1 MEMNTLRHALVC
13 AAVLACVATTSAAQE
28 GFVQRALADSTF
40 AWKSIASNRA
50 RIYYQEH
57 SFAERHRAMILRSM
71 TKTVDEVLSLL
82 EEPDY
87 DSVVKVFYLDSREQM
102 ERLIGHTYSGYTVW
116 SENAVFVVLNPEW
129 RSFEKHEF
137 THVVTLGAWGSPDDS
152 SRWMVE
158 GISVYADDWCREYSV
173 DQIAHQLLS
182 DDRLPPLR
190 ELFED
195 PASLG
200 EIRAGFYAASVI
212 GYIKDQYGVG
222 ALRKIWSGGTDTLE
236 DALGV
241 DTDQL
246 GASWRSFLKK
256 RVDARVH
263 VDMDAINSSGC
274 G

>member
-1 MEMNTLRHALVC
+1 MNALRHVLVS
-13 AAVLACVATTSAAQE
+13 AAILACAATTSAAQE
-28 GFVQRALADSTF
+28 SFVQRALADSSF
-40 AWKSIASNRA
+40 AWKSIASDRA

-57 SFAERHRAMILRSM
+57 SFAARHRAMILRSM
-71 TKTVDEVLSLL
+71 TKTVDEVLTLL

-102 ERLIGHTYSGYTVW
+102 ERIIGHRYSGYSVW
-116 SENAVFVVLNPEW
+116 SEHAVFVVLNPEW

-137 THVVTLGAWGSPDDS
+137 THVVTLGVWGNPDDS

-158 GISVYADDWCREYSV
+158 GISVYADGWCREYSV
-173 DQIAHQLLS
+173 DQVAYRLLS
-182 DDRLPPLR
+182 DDRLPPLQ
-190 ELFED
+190 ELFDD

-212 GYIKDQYGVG
+212 GYIKDKYGVA

-241 DTDQL
+241 DTNQL
-246 GASWRSFLKK
+246 GVSWRSYLKK
-256 RVDARVH
+256 NVDADVH
-263 VDMDAINSSGC
+263 VDMDAIESSGC